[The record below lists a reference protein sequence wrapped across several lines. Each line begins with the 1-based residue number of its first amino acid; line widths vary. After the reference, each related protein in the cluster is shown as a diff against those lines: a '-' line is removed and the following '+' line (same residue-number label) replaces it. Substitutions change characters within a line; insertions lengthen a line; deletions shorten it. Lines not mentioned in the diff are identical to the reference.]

1 MTKKIRVV
9 VTGVGGGGHGHEIV
23 KALRLAE
30 RYHLI
35 GVDMVESSFGLFD
48 VDESYTVPPASDS
61 HYMGILLDICQQRKA
76 KVLVHGS
83 EPELKVISRNRDALL
98 KAGVLPLINSYEVIE
113 RCMDKWATIV
123 FLREQGFNLP
133 NSRLAHTEREIP
145 RSFPLPA
152 VIKPA
157 IGGGGSNNTFVVQD
171 VDELEFGCRYLVRQG
186 KVALLQEYVGTGEDE
201 YTVGV
206 LSTLDGELVGSI
218 ALRRYL
224 LSGLSNRIQIPNRTG
239 RRDLSP
245 TLAISSG
252 ISQGTIDEYP
262 EVRRVCER
270 IAETLYSRG
279 PINIQCRFV
288 DGKLYPFE
296 INPRFSGTTYI
307 RALMGFNEPDMLIR
321 HHLLGEKLPSPVRYR
336 FGKVVRGLVERC
348 VTDFQT
354 VPPWKNK
361 FDKTGHG

>member
-1 MTKKIRVV
+1 MSKEIRVM
-9 VTGVGGGGHGHEIV
+9 VTGVGGGGHGHEVV

-48 VDESYTVPPASDS
+48 VDEAYTVPPASDPG
-61 HYMGILLDICQQRKA
+61 YMDILLEICHQREI
-76 KVLVHGS
+76 KVLIHGS
-83 EPELKVISRNRDALL
+83 EPELKVISKNRDEFL
-98 KAGVLPLINSYEVIE
+98 KAGILTLINSYEVIE
-113 RCMDKWATIV
+113 RCMDKWLTMA
-123 FLREQGFNLP
+123 FLKDQGFDCPQSLLVH
-133 NSRLAHTEREIP
+133 SEKEIP
-145 RSFPLPA
+145 RDFSLPA

-171 VDELEFGCRYLVRQG
+171 VDELEFACRYLIRQE
-186 KVALLQEYVGTGEDE
+186 KVVLMQEYVGTPDDE

-218 ALRRYL
+218 ALRRYI
-224 LSGLSNRIQIPNRTG
+224 LSGLSNWAQIPNRTH
-239 RRDLSP
+239 RIDLSS

-252 ISQGTIDEYP
+252 ISQGVIDDFS
-262 EVRRVCER
+262 EVREGCER
-270 IAETLYSRG
+270 IAGALHSKG

-288 DGKLYPFE
+288 GGKLYPFE

-321 HHLLGEKLPSPVRYR
+321 HHLLGEVLPHPVRYS
-336 FGKVVRGLVERC
+336 FGRVVRGLAERC
-348 VTDFQT
+348 VNDFSIIT
-354 VPPWKNK
+354 PWQKV
-361 FDKTGHG
+361 

>member
-1 MTKKIRVV
+1 MLKKIRVM

-23 KALRLAE
+23 KALRLAG

-48 VDESYTVPPASDS
+48 VDEAYTVPPASDS
-61 HYMGILLDICQQRKA
+61 HYMDILLDICQQRQA
-76 KVLVHGS
+76 KVLIHGS
-83 EPELKVISRNRDALL
+83 ETELKVISRNRDGLL

-113 RCMDKWATIV
+113 RCMDKWATVV
-123 FLREQGFNLP
+123 FLKEQGFHFP
-133 NSRLAHTEREIP
+133 NSLLLHTEKEIP
-145 RSFPLPA
+145 RNFSLPA

-171 VDELEFGCRYLVRQG
+171 VDELEFACRYLVRQG
-186 KVALLQEYVGTGEDE
+186 KVVLVQEYVGTPDDE

-218 ALRRYL
+218 ALRRYI
-224 LSGLSNRIQIPNRTG
+224 LSGLSNRIQIPNRT
-239 RRDLSP
+239 RRMDLSS

-252 ISQGTIDEYP
+252 ISQGIIDEYS
-262 EVRRVCER
+262 EVRQVCER
-270 IAETLYSRG
+270 IARALHSKG

-321 HHLLGEKLPSPVRYR
+321 HDLLGEVLPSPVRYK
-336 FGKVVRGLVERC
+336 FGRVVRGLVESC
-348 VTDFQT
+348 VTDFSNVT
-354 VPPWKNK
+354 PWQKR
-361 FDKTGHG
+361 FDPTGH

>member
-1 MTKKIRVV
+1 MTGKIFVL

-23 KALRLAE
+23 KALRLAG

-35 GVDMVESSFGLFD
+35 AVDMVESSFGLFD
-48 VDESYTVPPASDS
+48 VDEAYTVPPASDS
-61 HYMGILLDICQQRKA
+61 HYMDILLDICQERQA
-76 KVLVHGS
+76 KVLIHGS
-83 EPELKVISRNRDALL
+83 EPELKVISRNRDRLL
-98 KAGVLPLINSYEVIE
+98 KADVLPLINSYEVIE
-113 RCMDKWATIV
+113 RCMDKWATMA
-123 FLREQGFNLP
+123 FLREQGFDFP
-133 NSRLAHTEREIP
+133 NSGLARTEREIP
-145 RSFPLPA
+145 RDFPLPA

-171 VDELEFGCRYLVRQG
+171 VDELEFACRYLVRQG
-186 KVALLQEYVGTGEDE
+186 KVVLVQEYVGTPEDE

-239 RRDLSP
+239 RRDLSS

-252 ISQGTIDEYP
+252 ISQGTIDEYSQ
-262 EVRRVCER
+262 VRMVCEK
-270 IAETLYSRG
+270 IAKTLHSKG
-279 PINIQCRFV
+279 PLNIQCRFV

-321 HHLLGEKLPSPVRYR
+321 HHILGEVLPSPVGYK
-336 FGKVVRGLVERC
+336 FGKVMRGLVERC
-348 VTDFQT
+348 VTDFSSVT
-354 VPPWKNK
+354 PWQKRFNPSS
-361 FDKTGHG
+361 H

>member
-1 MTKKIRVV
+1 MTKKIRVL

-35 GVDMVESSFGLFD
+35 GVDMVVSSFGLFD
-48 VDESYTVPPASDS
+48 VDEAYIVPPASDS
-61 HYMGILLDICQQRKA
+61 RYLDILLDICQKRKA
-76 KVLVHGS
+76 KVLIHGS

-123 FLREQGFNLP
+123 FLREQGFHFP
-133 NSRLAHTEREIP
+133 FSRLAHTEGEIP
-145 RSFPLPA
+145 RDFPLPA

-171 VDELEFGCRYLVRQG
+171 FDELEFACRYLVRQY
-186 KVALLQEYVGTGEDE
+186 KVALVQEYVGTAGDE

-206 LSTLDGELVGSI
+206 LSTFDGELVGSI

-224 LSGLSNRIQIPNRTG
+224 LSGLSNRIQIPNRTD
-239 RRDLSP
+239 RRDLSSIL
-245 TLAISSG
+245 TISSG

-270 IAETLYSRG
+270 IAEILCSRG
-279 PINIQCRFV
+279 PVNIQCRFV

-321 HHLLGEKLPSPVRYR
+321 RHLLGEVLPHPVRYR
-336 FGKVVRGLVERC
+336 FGMVVRGLEERC
-348 VTDFQT
+348 VDDFPLVT
-354 VPPWKNK
+354 KWGSTNSPE
-361 FDKTGHG
+361 